1 MTNFL
6 IFLKTVSTQE
16 SQVSS
21 SKPRE
26 NIQSV
31 NKKDDDY
38 DDKQNNNEREQDL
51 DDGNCKFL
59 CIILVS

>member
-16 SQVSS
+16 LQGSS

-31 NKKDDDY
+31 NKKGDDY
-38 DDKQNNNEREQDL
+38 DDKQNNN
-51 DDGNCKFL
+51 DGNCNFF
-59 CIILVS
+59 CIQF

>member
-6 IFLKTVSTQE
+6 IFLKADSTQE
-16 SQVSS
+16 SQRSS

-31 NKKDDDY
+31 NRKNDDY

-51 DDGNCKFL
+51 DGNCNFL

>member
-51 DDGNCKFL
+51 DDGNCIFF
-59 CIILVS
+59 CVQF

>member
-6 IFLKTVSTQE
+6 IFLKAVSTQE
-16 SQVSS
+16 SQWSS
-21 SKPRE
+21 LKPRE

-31 NKKDDDY
+31 NRKNDDY

-51 DDGNCKFL
+51 DGNCNFL

>member
-16 SQVSS
+16 SQGSS

-31 NKKDDDY
+31 NKKGDDY
-38 DDKQNNNEREQDL
+38 DDKQNNNEREQDF
-51 DDGNCKFL
+51 DDGNCNFF
-59 CIILVS
+59 CVQF